1 MKEEEIKKFTVVFF
15 AFVAIWI
22 TSIVITAIS
31 DFSILVKIRDI
42 VILTSALWA
51 YLSAYAV
58 VSKHGFGDKFLLSIT
73 VGMVISIAMLKWD
86 TDISAALNIAA
97 YFYLDVGAGV
107 AVFLLRELL
116 EAATS
121 QE

>member
-1 MKEEEIKKFTVVFF
+1 MLFYKLILDMP
-15 AFVAIWI
+15 AI
-22 TSIVITAIS
+22 
-31 DFSILVKIRDI
+31 
-42 VILTSALWA
+42 LWA

-73 VGMVISIAMLKWD
+73 VGMVISIAMLKWN
-86 TDISAALNIAA
+86 TDISAVLNIAS
-97 YFYLDVGAGV
+97 YFYLDIGAGV

-116 EAATS
+116 EAAMS